1 MSSLLLV
8 NNDLIFRLKNDEDK
22 AFAELI
28 DTYGVKVF
36 NLCISFT
43 HNIEDAE
50 DLTQDIFTKIFQSIN
65 NFKGDASLATWIY
78 KISVNQ
84 CYEYLRK
91 NKRLK
96 RTGQK
101 VEISFAE
108 QKISGDMSTNPEK
121 VLVNSE
127 YRTIL
132 FNALE
137 NLGEKQRMAFSL
149 QHFQGYSY
157 QEIAV
162 LMEISHSAV
171 ESLIFR
177 ARQNLMKELE
187 TIYQNYIK

>member
-1 MSSLLLV
+1 M
-8 NNDLIFRLKNDEDK
+8 NNDLIFRLKKNEDK

-28 DTYGVKVF
+28 DVFGVKVF

-43 HNIEDAE
+43 KNIEDAE
-50 DLTQDIFTKIFQSIN
+50 DLTQDIFTKIFQSIH

-84 CYEYLRK
+84 CYEYLRR

-108 QKISGDMSTNPEK
+108 QKISGDVSTDPEK
-121 VLVNSE
+121 VLINSE
-127 YRTIL
+127 YRIIL

-162 LMEISHSAV
+162 LMDVSHSAV
-171 ESLIFR
+171 ESLIYR

-187 TIYQNYIK
+187 TIYQNYIN

>member
-1 MSSLLLV
+1 MS
-8 NNDLIFRLKNDEDK
+8 NDLIFRLKNKEDK

-28 DTYGVKVF
+28 DTFGVKVF

-43 HNIEDAE
+43 QNIQDAE

-65 NFKGDASLATWIY
+65 DFKGNASLATWIY

-84 CYEYLRK
+84 CYEYLRR

-96 RTGQK
+96 RKGQK
-101 VEISFAE
+101 VEINFAE
-108 QKISGDMSTNPEK
+108 QKISTEMTSNPENL
-121 VLVNSE
+121 LVNSE

-132 FNALE
+132 FNALD
-137 NLGEKQRMAFSL
+137 NLGEKQRIAFSL
-149 QHFQGYSY
+149 QHFQGFSY

-162 LMEISHSAV
+162 IMEISHASI

-177 ARQNLMKELE
+177 ARRNLMKELDE
-187 TIYQNYIK
+187 IYKNYYA